1 MSSTEASAPGAAAVA
16 AWIRRNDIQLFFLAS
31 FVFSWT
37 IYGILSLIHIEN
49 QTTLSRWLLIAAYGP
64 SLAAMLISAVL
75 KPEASHSRGLSF
87 KAFFALALA
96 AAAAVECLD
105 HWWWN
110 HRIDKGLVAAD
121 VILVS
126 MAALVLS
133 GVRFPKQ
140 GIRDLLSGMTR
151 WRLSA
156 GWYLL
161 AIGLWPAIVVG
172 GNALAEAA
180 GLGVPNKPWHPSV
193 PLAPLVVE
201 SFFWYLLFGG
211 PLNEEAGWRG
221 FAQARLQQR
230 LSPLSAAVIIG
241 ALWGLWHVPLHLM
254 GFYPMGAVGAVIRIF
269 SIPLAVVFAWLFNR
283 TGQSLLPVLCL
294 HSARNTTSLF
304 LPRNFVVTELLML
317 LVAAGVAFAAKM
329 WRPLKRSGAA

>member
-1 MSSTEASAPGAAAVA
+1 M
-16 AWIRRNDIQLFFLAS
+16 RLFFLAT

-37 IYGILSLIHIEN
+37 IYGILSIIRIEN

-64 SLAAMLISAVL
+64 SLVAILISGFL
-75 KPEASHSRGLSF
+75 TPHASHSRKLSF
-87 KAFFALALA
+87 KAVFALTFA

-110 HRIDKGLVAAD
+110 HRIDKGLVVAD
-121 VILVS
+121 LILVS
-126 MAALVLS
+126 MVALVLS
-133 GVRFPKQ
+133 GVRFPRQ
-140 GIRDLLSGMTR
+140 GVRELLSGMAR
-151 WRLSA
+151 WQLNA

-172 GNALAEAA
+172 GNAIAQAV
-180 GLGVPNKPWHPSV
+180 GLGVPNKPWCPSV

-221 FAQARLQQR
+221 FAQARLQQ
-230 LSPLSAAVIIG
+230 SFNPLGAAVIIG
-241 ALWGLWHVPLHLM
+241 ALWGLWHIPLHLM
-254 GFYPMGAVGAVIRIF
+254 GFYPMGAVGAVIRVF
-269 SIPLAVVFAWLFNR
+269 SIPLAVIFAWLFNR

-317 LVAAGVAFAAKM
+317 LIAGGVALKAKM
-329 WRPLKRSGAA
+329 WRPLKSSGPM